1 MKVIF
6 DVLKR
11 EVRKVSKDS
20 SLFLILLLA
29 PILYAFIYGSIY
41 FNKGE
46 EKVKIALVDDDG
58 TAISRLLT
66 QQFDA
71 TPMIEII
78 PSSNLSE
85 AKEKMYRGD
94 VQGYFY
100 IQSDFEKNILSQK
113 QANVNV
119 VLNASRFLPS
129 SDLLSTV
136 TKVCLTVGA
145 GVRKTYFNKQGMGD
159 DEAMKMTNPINM
171 DYRPLYNSGMT
182 YGDFLLPGLLAII
195 LQQTLLIGVA
205 AAFASEREEN
215 LLNKLY
221 ETSKANISKIILGKT
236 MLYVVVFMIFGI
248 FFSIVNFSVFGV
260 QIRGNYWDLAVIYA
274 LFVIAITTLA
284 MLIGSFFKTKLLVF
298 QVLVF
303 SSYPIFLITGYSM
316 PYQAL
321 PKLVQGLSDLLPTS
335 PFLKTY
341 ISIVQSGGSL
351 SDNLNSVIHLIV
363 LWLIFELL
371 LIVRIRYLIPVV
383 HLGIKKKRLSI

>member
-1 MKVIF
+1 MKEIF
-6 DVLKR
+6 DILKR
-11 EVRKVSKDS
+11 ELRNVSKDS

-29 PILYAFIYGSIY
+29 PILYAFMYGSIY
-41 FNKGE
+41 LNKGE
-46 EKVKIALVDDDG
+46 EKVKLALIDNDG
-58 TAISRLLT
+58 TAISRTLT
-66 QQFDA
+66 EQFDS

-78 PSSNLSE
+78 PTYNINE
-85 AKEKMYRGD
+85 AQEKMYQGD
-94 VQGYFY
+94 IQGYFY
-100 IQSDFEKNILSQK
+100 IQSGFEKDILSQK
-113 QANVNV
+113 QTNVNL

-145 GVRKTYFNKQGMGD
+145 GVRKTYFNKQGMGE
-159 DEAMKMTNPINM
+159 DESMKMTNPINM

-182 YGDFLLPGLLAII
+182 YGAFLLPGLLAII

-205 AAFASEREEN
+205 AAFTSEREEN
-215 LLNKLY
+215 KLLNLY
-221 ETSKANISKIILGKT
+221 QVSKQSISKMIFGKSL
-236 MLYVVVFMIFGI
+236 LYFFAFMIFGL

-260 QIRGNYWDLAVIYA
+260 EIRGDYFDLAVISA
-274 LFVIAITTLA
+274 LFIATIIVFG
-284 MLIGSFFKTKLLVF
+284 MLIGSFFKTKLFAF

-321 PKLVQGLSDLLPTS
+321 PKFVQILSDTLPTS

-351 SDNLNSVIHLIV
+351 FDNLSSVIHLVILWIV
-363 LWLIFELL
+363 FEFL
-371 LIVRIRYLIPVV
+371 LILRIKYLI
-383 HLGIKKKRLSI
+383 KS

>member
-1 MKVIF
+1 MKEIF
-6 DVLKR
+6 DILKR
-11 EVRKVSKDS
+11 ELRNVSKDS

-29 PILYAFIYGSIY
+29 PILYAFMYGSIY
-41 FNKGE
+41 LNKGE
-46 EKVKIALVDDDG
+46 EKVKLALIDNDG
-58 TAISRLLT
+58 TAISRTLT
-66 QQFDA
+66 EQFDS

-78 PSSNLSE
+78 PSSDIND
-85 AKEKMYRGD
+85 AQEKMYQGE

-100 IQSDFEKNILSQK
+100 IQSGFEKDILSQK
-113 QANVNV
+113 QTNVNL

-145 GVRKTYFNKQGMGD
+145 GVRKTYFNKQGMGE
-159 DEAMKMTNPINM
+159 DESMKMTNPINM

-182 YGDFLLPGLLAII
+182 YGAFLLPGLLAII

-205 AAFASEREEN
+205 AAFTSEREEN
-215 LLNKLY
+215 KLLNLY
-221 ETSKANISKIILGKT
+221 QVSKQSISKMIFGKSL
-236 MLYVVVFMIFGI
+236 LYFFAFMIFGL

-260 QIRGNYWDLAVIYA
+260 EIRGSYFDLAVISA
-274 LFVIAITTLA
+274 LFIATIIVFG
-284 MLIGSFFKTKLLVF
+284 MLIGSFFKTKLFAF

-321 PKLVQGLSDLLPTS
+321 PKFVQMLSDTLPTS

-351 SDNLNSVIHLIV
+351 ADNLNSVIHLVI
-363 LWLIFELL
+363 LWIIFEFL
-371 LIVRIRYLIPVV
+371 LILRIKYLIKSNV
-383 HLGIKKKRLSI
+383 ISS

>member
-1 MKVIF
+1 MKEIF
-6 DVLKR
+6 DILKR
-11 EVRKVSKDS
+11 ELRNVSKDS

-29 PILYAFIYGSIY
+29 PILYAFMYGSIY
-41 FNKGE
+41 LNKGE
-46 EKVKIALVDDDG
+46 EKVKLALIDNDG
-58 TAISRLLT
+58 TAISRTLT
-66 QQFDA
+66 EQFDS

-78 PSSNLSE
+78 PTSNINE
-85 AKEKMYRGD
+85 AQEKMYQGD

-100 IQSDFEKNILSQK
+100 IESGFEKNILSQK
-113 QANVNV
+113 QTNVNL

-145 GVRKTYFNKQGMGD
+145 GVRKTYFNKQGMGE
-159 DEAMKMTNPINM
+159 DESMKMTNPINM

-182 YGDFLLPGLLAII
+182 YGAFLLPGLLAII

-205 AAFASEREEN
+205 AAFTSEREEN
-215 LLNKLY
+215 KLLNLY
-221 ETSKANISKIILGKT
+221 QVSKQSISKMIFGKSL
-236 MLYVVVFMIFGI
+236 LYFFAFMIFGL

-260 QIRGNYWDLAVIYA
+260 EIRGSYLDLAVISA
-274 LFVIAITTLA
+274 LFIATIIVFG
-284 MLIGSFFKTKLLVF
+284 MLIGSFFKTKLFAF

-321 PKLVQGLSDLLPTS
+321 PKFVQMLSDALPTS

-351 SDNLNSVIHLIV
+351 ADNLNSVIHLVILWIV
-363 LWLIFELL
+363 FEFL
-371 LIVRIRYLIPVV
+371 LILRIKYLIKSNV
-383 HLGIKKKRLSI
+383 ISS

>member
-1 MKVIF
+1 MKEIF
-6 DVLKR
+6 DILKR
-11 EVRKVSKDS
+11 ELKNVSKDS

-29 PILYAFIYGSIY
+29 PILYAFMYGSIY
-41 FNKGE
+41 LNKGE
-46 EKVKIALVDDDG
+46 EKVKLALIDNDG
-58 TAISRLLT
+58 TAISRTLT
-66 QQFDA
+66 EQFDS

-78 PSSNLSE
+78 PSSDIND
-85 AKEKMYRGD
+85 AQEKMYQGE

-100 IQSDFEKNILSQK
+100 IQSGFEKDILSQK
-113 QANVNV
+113 QTNVNL

-145 GVRKTYFNKQGMGD
+145 GVRKTYFNKQGMGE
-159 DEAMKMTNPINM
+159 DESMKMTNPINM

-182 YGDFLLPGLLAII
+182 YGAFLLPGLLAII

-205 AAFASEREEN
+205 AAFTSEREEN
-215 LLNKLY
+215 KLLNLY
-221 ETSKANISKIILGKT
+221 QVSKQSISKMIFGKSL
-236 MLYVVVFMIFGI
+236 LYFFAFMIFGL

-260 QIRGNYWDLAVIYA
+260 EIRGSYFDLAVISA
-274 LFVIAITTLA
+274 LFIATIIVFG
-284 MLIGSFFKTKLLVF
+284 MLIGSFFKTKLFAF

-321 PKLVQGLSDLLPTS
+321 PKFVQMLSDTLPTS

-351 SDNLNSVIHLIV
+351 ADNLNSVIHLVI
-363 LWLIFELL
+363 LWIIFEFL
-371 LIVRIRYLIPVV
+371 LILRIKYLIKSNV
-383 HLGIKKKRLSI
+383 ISS

>member
-6 DVLKR
+6 NVLKR
-11 EVRKVSKDS
+11 EVRNVSKDS

-46 EKVKIALVDDDG
+46 EKVKLALVDNDG

-66 QQFDA
+66 QQFDS

-85 AKEKMYRGD
+85 ANEKMYGGE

-100 IQSDFEKNILSQK
+100 IESGFEKNILSQK
-113 QANVNV
+113 QSNVNV

-136 TKVCLTVGA
+136 SKVCLTVGA

-205 AAFASEREEN
+205 AAFASEIEDKKLSN
-215 LLNKLY
+215 LY
-221 ETSKANISKIILGKT
+221 ETSRGNISKIVLGKT
-236 MLYVVVFMIFGI
+236 LFYGIVFMIFGA
-248 FFSIVNFSVFGV
+248 FFTIVNFSVFDV
-260 QIRGNYWDLAVIYA
+260 DMRGHYFDLAFIYG

-321 PKLVQGLSDLLPTS
+321 PKFVQLLSDTLPTS

-351 SDNLNSVIHLIV
+351 SDNLNSVVHLIV

-371 LIVRIRYLIPVV
+371 LILRIKYLI
-383 HLGIKKKRLSI
+383 SNNTTSS

>member
-119 VLNASRFLPS
+119 LLNASRFLPS

-371 LIVRIRYLIPVV
+371 LIVRIRYLITKTT
-383 HLGIKKKRLSI
+383 ISS

>member
-1 MKVIF
+1 MKEIF
-6 DVLKR
+6 DILKR
-11 EVRKVSKDS
+11 ELRNVSKDS

-29 PILYAFIYGSIY
+29 PILYAFMYGSIY
-41 FNKGE
+41 LNKGE
-46 EKVKIALVDDDG
+46 EKEKLALIDNDG
-58 TAISRLLT
+58 TAISRTLT
-66 QQFDA
+66 EQFDS

-78 PSSNLSE
+78 PSSDIND
-85 AKEKMYRGD
+85 AQEKMYQGE

-100 IQSDFEKNILSQK
+100 IQSGFEKDILSQK
-113 QANVNV
+113 QTNVNL

-145 GVRKTYFNKQGMGD
+145 GVRKTYFNKQGMGE
-159 DEAMKMTNPINM
+159 DESMKMTNPINM

-182 YGDFLLPGLLAII
+182 YGAFLLPGLLAII

-205 AAFASEREEN
+205 AAFTSEREEN
-215 LLNKLY
+215 KLLNLY
-221 ETSKANISKIILGKT
+221 QVSKQSISK
-236 MLYVVVFMIFGI
+236 MIFGKSLLYFFAFMVFGL

-260 QIRGNYWDLAVIYA
+260 EIRGSYLDLAVVSA
-274 LFVIAITTLA
+274 LFIATIIVFG
-284 MLIGSFFKTKLLVF
+284 MLIGSFFKTKLFAF

-321 PKLVQGLSDLLPTS
+321 PKFVQMLSDTLPTS

-351 SDNLNSVIHLIV
+351 ADNLNSVIHLVI
-363 LWLIFELL
+363 LWIFFEFL
-371 LIVRIRYLIPVV
+371 LILRIKYLIKSN
-383 HLGIKKKRLSI
+383 IISS

>member
-1 MKVIF
+1 MKEIF
-6 DVLKR
+6 DILKR
-11 EVRKVSKDS
+11 ELRNVSKDS

-29 PILYAFIYGSIY
+29 PILYAFMYGSIY
-41 FNKGE
+41 LNKGE
-46 EKVKIALVDDDG
+46 EKVKLALIDNDG
-58 TAISRLLT
+58 TAISRTLT
-66 QQFDA
+66 EQFDS

-78 PSSNLSE
+78 PSSDIND
-85 AKEKMYRGD
+85 AQEKMYQGE

-100 IQSDFEKNILSQK
+100 IQSGFEKDILSQK
-113 QANVNV
+113 QTNVNL

-145 GVRKTYFNKQGMGD
+145 GVRKTYFNKQGMGE
-159 DEAMKMTNPINM
+159 DESMKMTNPINM

-182 YGDFLLPGLLAII
+182 YGAFLLPGLLAII

-205 AAFASEREEN
+205 AAFTSEREEN
-215 LLNKLY
+215 KLLNLY
-221 ETSKANISKIILGKT
+221 LVSKQSISKMIFGKSL
-236 MLYVVVFMIFGI
+236 LYFFAFMIFGL

-260 QIRGNYWDLAVIYA
+260 EIRGSYFDLAVISA
-274 LFVIAITTLA
+274 LFIATIIVFG
-284 MLIGSFFKTKLLVF
+284 MLIGSFFKTKLFAF

-321 PKLVQGLSDLLPTS
+321 PKFVQMLSDTLPTS

-351 SDNLNSVIHLIV
+351 ADNLNSLIHLVI
-363 LWLIFELL
+363 LWIIFEFL
-371 LIVRIRYLIPVV
+371 LILRIKYLIKSNV
-383 HLGIKKKRLSI
+383 ISS

>member
-1 MKVIF
+1 MKEIF
-6 DVLKR
+6 DILKR
-11 EVRKVSKDS
+11 ELKNVSKDS

-29 PILYAFIYGSIY
+29 PILYAFMYGSIY
-41 FNKGE
+41 LNKGE
-46 EKVKIALVDDDG
+46 EKVKLALIDNDG
-58 TAISRLLT
+58 TAISRTLT
-66 QQFDA
+66 EQFDS

-78 PSSNLSE
+78 PSSDINE
-85 AKEKMYRGD
+85 AQEKMYQGE

-100 IQSDFEKNILSQK
+100 IQSGFEKDILSQK
-113 QANVNV
+113 QTNVNL

-145 GVRKTYFNKQGMGD
+145 GVRKTYFNKQGMGE
-159 DEAMKMTNPINM
+159 DESMKMTNPINM

-182 YGDFLLPGLLAII
+182 YGAFLLPGLLAII

-205 AAFASEREEN
+205 AAFTSEREEKK
-215 LLNKLY
+215 LLNLY
-221 ETSKANISKIILGKT
+221 QISRQSISKMIFGKSL
-236 MLYVVVFMIFGI
+236 LYFFAFMIFGL

-260 QIRGNYWDLAVIYA
+260 EIRGNYFDLAVVSA
-274 LFVIAITTLA
+274 LFIATIIVFG
-284 MLIGSFFKTKLLVF
+284 MLIGSFFKTKLFAF

-321 PKLVQGLSDLLPTS
+321 PKFVQMLSDTLPTS

-351 SDNLNSVIHLIV
+351 SDNLSSVIHLVILWIV
-363 LWLIFELL
+363 FEFL
-371 LIVRIRYLIPVV
+371 LILRIKYLIKNNV
-383 HLGIKKKRLSI
+383 ISS

>member
-1 MKVIF
+1 MKEIF
-6 DVLKR
+6 DILKR
-11 EVRKVSKDS
+11 ELKNVSKDS

-29 PILYAFIYGSIY
+29 PILYAFMYGSIY
-41 FNKGE
+41 LNKGE
-46 EKVKIALVDDDG
+46 EKVKLALIDNDG
-58 TAISRLLT
+58 TAISRTLT
-66 QQFDA
+66 EQFDS

-78 PSSNLSE
+78 PSSNINE
-85 AKEKMYRGD
+85 AQEKMYQGE

-100 IQSDFEKNILSQK
+100 IQSGFEKDILSQK
-113 QANVNV
+113 QTNVNL

-145 GVRKTYFNKQGMGD
+145 GVRKTYFNKQGMGE
-159 DEAMKMTNPINM
+159 DESMKMTNPINM

-182 YGDFLLPGLLAII
+182 YGAFLLPGLLAII

-205 AAFASEREEN
+205 AAFTSEREEN
-215 LLNKLY
+215 KLLNLY
-221 ETSKANISKIILGKT
+221 QVSKQSISKMIFGKSL
-236 MLYVVVFMIFGI
+236 LYFFAFMIFGL

-260 QIRGNYWDLAVIYA
+260 EIRGSYFDLAVISA
-274 LFVIAITTLA
+274 LFIATIIVFG
-284 MLIGSFFKTKLLVF
+284 MLIGSFFKTKLFAF

-321 PKLVQGLSDLLPTS
+321 PKFVQMLSDTLPTS

-351 SDNLNSVIHLIV
+351 ADNLNSVIHLVI
-363 LWLIFELL
+363 LWIIFEFL
-371 LIVRIRYLIPVV
+371 LILRIKYLIKSNV
-383 HLGIKKKRLSI
+383 ISS